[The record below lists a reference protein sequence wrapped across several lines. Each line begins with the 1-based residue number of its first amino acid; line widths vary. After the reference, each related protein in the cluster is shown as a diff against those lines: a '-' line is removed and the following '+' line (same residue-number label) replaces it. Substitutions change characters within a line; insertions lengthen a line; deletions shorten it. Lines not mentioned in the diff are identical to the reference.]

1 MPLNKP
7 ALALEPDPRSVQEAR
22 RWVVSTCREL
32 GREDLEECAQLGVSE
47 LVTNALLH
55 AEHPITVRVRGTV
68 EHPRVEVSDGSR
80 QPPVI
85 AEHAAEDLD
94 ALLATFGRGLSIVA
108 MCSVAWGAA
117 IEADGKCVWFEPA
130 AAPHQGAY
138 PRAEVFNAD
147 DDAIPRSV
155 ADEVDANGSGAP
167 IRIDRL
173 PLRHVAD
180 MRRHYRELR
189 RELRLLSLAHQEDY
203 PLAHDLTEVF
213 TRFERSF
220 PSSLGRQV
228 GAAAV
233 RGVPTVDLRLHLDP
247 RTAPVIEQ
255 MLELLDLADEFCRA
269 RRLLS
274 LARTPQQREFQ
285 AWYFGEFIRQARG
298 EAPSEWPP
306 AQPGAQHVS

>member
-7 ALALEPDPRSVQEAR
+7 ALALAPDPRSVQEAR
-22 RWVVSTCREL
+22 RWVVGLCRDL
-32 GREDLEECAQLGVSE
+32 GRDDLVECARLGVSE

-85 AEHAAEDLD
+85 AEHAAEELDDLM
-94 ALLATFGRGLSIVA
+94 ATFGRGLSIVA

-130 AAPHQGAY
+130 RAPHQDGY
-138 PRAEVFNAD
+138 PRAEVFHAD

-155 ADEVDANGSGAP
+155 ADEVEAGGSGAA
-167 IRIDRL
+167 IRIDGL
-173 PLRHVAD
+173 PLREIAD

-228 GAAAV
+228 GAAAA
-233 RGVPTVDLRLHLDP
+233 RGDTTVDLRLHLDP
-247 RTAPVIEQ
+247 RAASVIEQ

-285 AWYFGEFIRQARG
+285 VWYFEEFIRQARG
-298 EAPSEWPP
+298 EVPTAWPP
-306 AQPGAQHVS
+306 ARPGAQHVS